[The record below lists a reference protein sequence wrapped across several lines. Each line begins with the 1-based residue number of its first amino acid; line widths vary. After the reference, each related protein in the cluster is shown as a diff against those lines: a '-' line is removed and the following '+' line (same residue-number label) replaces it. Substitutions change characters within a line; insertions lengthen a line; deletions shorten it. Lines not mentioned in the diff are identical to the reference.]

1 MSADV
6 IQIVIFLAIT
16 VLIGGL
22 TYRRVTRDIAA
33 QVCLAARVRKYFL
46 LAKD

>member
-33 QVCLAARVRKYFL
+33 QGAPSSAVKKYFL
-46 LAKD
+46 PAKD

>member
-22 TYRRVTRDIAA
+22 TYLRVTRDIAA
-33 QVCLAARVRKYFL
+33 QGALAVRVKKYFL